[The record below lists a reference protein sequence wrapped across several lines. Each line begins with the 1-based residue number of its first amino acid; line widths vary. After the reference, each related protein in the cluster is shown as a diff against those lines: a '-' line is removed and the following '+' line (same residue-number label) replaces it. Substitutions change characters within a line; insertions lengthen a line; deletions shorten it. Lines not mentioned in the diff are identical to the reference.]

1 MSKAKPEKRF
11 VSLQVG
17 FPQNVSKERH
27 FQFLLTEVHSA
38 PISFASI
45 FSTAEPFQEKDSK
58 GLSFSHSMFR
68 RSLIHA

>member
-1 MSKAKPEKRF
+1 MSKANVEKRF

-45 FSTAEPFQEKDSK
+45 FSFAGPFQEKDPK
-58 GLSFSHSMFR
+58 GLRFNHSMFR
-68 RSLIHA
+68 RLLIHA